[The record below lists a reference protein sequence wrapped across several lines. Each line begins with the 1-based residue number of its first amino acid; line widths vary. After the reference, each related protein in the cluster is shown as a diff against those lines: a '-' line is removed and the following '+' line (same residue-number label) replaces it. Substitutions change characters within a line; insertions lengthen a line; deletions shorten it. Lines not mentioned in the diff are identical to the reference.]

1 MAITQA
7 LHTLRYNANCILS
20 ESRATDAN
28 INNYD
33 YLYNLSKRMLAIE
46 EAIYQIELV
55 SPVGILVSSRVANIV
70 ANSIHRTV
78 VALIPSYG
86 IGDFDWEGAGEDMAV
101 IVGNAWGTLSKCD
114 EDGLAQAVC
123 DKYVLFQRMCE
134 IQAGL
139 DEHGY
144 LDCE

>member
-1 MAITQA
+1 MAITKA
-7 LHTLRYNANCILS
+7 LHTLRYNANTILS
-20 ESRATDAN
+20 ESRASTAN

-33 YLYNLSKRMLAIE
+33 YLLNLSKRMLAIE

-55 SPVGILVSSRVANIV
+55 SPSGIRNEPVANIV

-86 IGDFDWEGAGEDMAV
+86 IGDFDWEGAGEDMAL
-101 IVGNAWGTLSKCD
+101 IVGNAWGALSKCD

-123 DKYVLFQRMCE
+123 DKYNLFQTMCE

>member
-55 SPVGILVSSRVANIV
+55 SPSGIRNEPVANIV

-78 VALIPSYG
+78 MALIPSYG
-86 IGDFDWEGAGEDMAV
+86 IGDFDWEGAGDDMAI
-101 IVGNAWGTLSKCD
+101 IVGNAWGALSKCD

-123 DKYVLFQRMCE
+123 DKYNLFQTMCE

>member
-1 MAITQA
+1 MDKTQA
-7 LHTLRYNANCILS
+7 LHTLHWNANTILS

-33 YLYNLSKRMLAIE
+33 YLLNLSKRMLAIE
-46 EAIYQIELV
+46 EALTVCDNFENE
-55 SPVGILVSSRVANIV
+55 PVANV
-70 ANSIHRTV
+70 LSNSIHRTV

-86 IGDFDWEGAGEDMAV
+86 IGNFDWEESGEEMAI
-101 IVGNAWGTLSKCD
+101 IVGNAWGALSKCD
-114 EDGLAQAVC
+114 EDGMAQGVC
-123 DKYVLFQRMCE
+123 DKYRLFQTMCE

>member
-7 LHTLRYNANCILS
+7 LHTLRYNANQIKI
-20 ESRATDAN
+20 EGAAPTAN

-55 SPVGILVSSRVANIV
+55 SPVGILASGRVANIV

-86 IGDFDWEGAGEDMAV
+86 IGDFDWEGAGEDMAI

>member
-7 LHTLRYNANCILS
+7 LHTLRYNANTILS

-33 YLYNLSKRMLAIE
+33 YLLNLSKRMLAIE

-55 SPVGILVSSRVANIV
+55 SPSGIRNEPVANIV

-86 IGDFDWEGAGEDMAV
+86 LGDFDWEGAGEDMAI
-101 IVGNAWGTLSKCD
+101 IVGNAWGALSKCD

-123 DKYVLFQRMCE
+123 DKYILFQRMCE

>member
-7 LHTLRYNANCILS
+7 LHTLRYNANTILS
-20 ESRATDAN
+20 ESRASTAN

-33 YLYNLSKRMLAIE
+33 YLLNLSKRMLAIE

-55 SPVGILVSSRVANIV
+55 SPSGIRNEPVANIV

-86 IGDFDWEGAGEDMAV
+86 IGDFDWEGAGEDMAI
-101 IVGNAWGTLSKCD
+101 IVGNAWGALSKCD

-123 DKYVLFQRMCE
+123 DKYILFQTMCE

>member
-7 LHTLRYNANCILS
+7 LHTLRYNANTILA
-20 ESRATDAN
+20 ESRASTAN

-33 YLYNLSKRMLAIE
+33 YLLNLSKRMLAIE

-55 SPVGILVSSRVANIV
+55 SPSGIRNEPVANIV

-86 IGDFDWEGAGEDMAV
+86 IGDFDWEGAGEDMAI
-101 IVGNAWGTLSKCD
+101 IVGNAWGALSKCD
-114 EDGLAQAVC
+114 EDGLAQDVC
-123 DKYVLFQRMCE
+123 DKYILFQTMCE

>member
-7 LHTLRYNANCILS
+7 LHTLRYNANTILA
-20 ESRATDAN
+20 ESRASTAN

-33 YLYNLSKRMLAIE
+33 YLLNLSKRMLAIE

-55 SPVGILVSSRVANIV
+55 SPSGIRNEPVANIV

-86 IGDFDWEGAGEDMAV
+86 IGDFDWEGAGEDMAI
-101 IVGNAWGTLSKCD
+101 IVGNAWGALSKCD

-123 DKYVLFQRMCE
+123 DKYILFQTMCE